1 MSVEVGFERL
11 GRAACTSLA
20 QQAGD
25 LLRCS
30 VCEGGRP
37 NHERASWNGLSVFS
51 CERVGVV
58 GEISQQRADHCLAQ
72 LVTRAM
78 QSSPTAEICQVP
90 SSPIFR
96 LTPLT

>member
-1 MSVEVGFERL
+1 MSVEVGLERL

-37 NHERASWNGLSVFS
+37 NHERAS
-51 CERVGVV
+51 
-58 GEISQQRADHCLAQ
+58 
-72 LVTRAM
+72 
-78 QSSPTAEICQVP
+78 
-90 SSPIFR
+90 
-96 LTPLT
+96 